1 MSLPFVAYAQSPA
14 WSRFVLPLVA
24 LPRYIWSWLTRA
36 EKLQQNIRGLKSS
49 NARMF
54 DSSSIEGPST
64 ESRRAVDKFLKNF
77 KADFGQRRKRER
89 RGDSE
94 RGRQG
99 KHAMPRGIFRLGNCD
114 PSASFF
120 PSSAGHAI
128 RARRLVLVKRSCA
141 HSLGTE
147 CRPRKDR
154 IMGMQ

>member
-77 KADFGQRRKRER
+77 KADFGQRKER

-120 PSSAGHAI
+120 PSWSVCSSILQSLLYWFPYQHQNS
-128 RARRLVLVKRSCA
+128 RAEVNFVFL
-141 HSLGTE
+141 
-147 CRPRKDR
+147 
-154 IMGMQ
+154 

>member
-1 MSLPFVAYAQSPA
+1 MAYAQSPA

-114 PSASFF
+114 PSSSSFRPLRRSRDSGAS
-120 PSSAGHAI
+120 PRPRKAL
-128 RARRLVLVKRSCA
+128 AR
-141 HSLGTE
+141 SLGTA
-147 CRPRKDR
+147 CHPRKDR